1 MPAFSMISRPPGE
14 KMKEVP
20 GPGAYESMSPEKNRA
35 PTYGF
40 GTASQREP
48 TKASIAP
55 GPGGYS
61 VPVSIGNLPQY
72 TGARSKDYA
81 YV

>member
-1 MPAFSMISRPPGE
+1 M
-14 KMKEVP
+14 P
-20 GPGAYESMSPEKNRA
+20 GPGAYDSKSPDKNRA
-35 PTYGF
+35 PTYAF

-48 TKASIAP
+48 TKPSVAP

-61 VPVSIGNLPQY
+61 VPASIGNLPGY
-72 TGARSKDYA
+72 TGARSKDFA